1 MTTFMYYLFL
11 IEMILLR
18 HMNLPNLDS
27 KTILEKFYTAMPMK
41 HFLLT
46 LVIILRHS
54 NLRTRNSFLRHIN
67 FTNPNNKNIMEKFQ
81 TATLLK
87 HLFLIP
93 VIFLRYSH
101 LRTRNSFHHQQPRS
115 SCLQLDFS
123 Q

>member
-54 NLRTRNSFLRHIN
+54 NLRTRNSF
-67 FTNPNNKNIMEKFQ
+67 
-81 TATLLK
+81 
-87 HLFLIP
+87 
-93 VIFLRYSH
+93 
-101 LRTRNSFHHQQPRS
+101 HHQQPRS